1 MSNLKQTLEGIE
13 VHCRCPFEEGKEKII
28 DLKELLKIAGYLLT
42 AAEVSCVEKAL
53 ESKKQSA
60 HINADEKM
68 LLEQAHE
75 EVKSYY
81 SHVASD
87 VGKSVDYSGLE
98 MRTPSRVA
106 E

>member
-1 MSNLKQTLEGIE
+1 MSDLKQTLEGIE
-13 VHCRCPFEEGKEKII
+13 VHCRCPFEQGEERVI
-28 DLKELLKIAGYLLT
+28 DLKELLKVAGYLLT

-53 ESKKQSA
+53 KSKKQSA

-75 EVKSYY
+75 EIKSYY
-81 SHVASD
+81 SYVASD
-87 VGKSVDYSGLE
+87 VGKSIDYSGLE
-98 MRTPSRVA
+98 MRVASRIA